1 MNSCFLECCA
11 NSIASAIQGEIGG
24 ANRIELCSNIEVG
37 GVTPSK
43 KDIISLSKIITI
55 PFRILIR
62 PRAGSFVYTKSE
74 IQQIITDVK
83 FCKSLKCEGIVIGM
97 LKKNNRINIVE
108 TKKLVKLAHPMK
120 VTFHRAFDEANNL
133 ITDLEDVIK
142 CGCDSLLT
150 SGQSSNVDIGLSNL
164 KKIIKIANNR
174 IKIIAG
180 GGVNHANA
188 KNLYNIGVRNFHLS
202 GKKKHTNGLLETS
215 SLLIKSVIDNLN
227 EPN

>member
-1 MNSCFLECCA
+1 MNSFFLECCA
-11 NSIASAIQGEIGG
+11 NSITSAIQGEIGG
-24 ANRIELCSNIEVG
+24 ANRIELCSNLEVG
-37 GVTPSK
+37 GVTPTK
-43 KDIISLSKIITI
+43 EDIVSLSKIITI

-74 IQQIITDVK
+74 IQQMITDLK
-83 FCKSLKCEGIVIGM
+83 FCKSLNCEGIVIGM
-97 LKKNNRINIVE
+97 LKKNNRINISE
-108 TKKLVKLAHPMK
+108 TKKLVELAQPMK

-174 IKIIAG
+174 IKVIAG
-180 GGVNHANA
+180 GGVNHDNA

-202 GKKKHTNGLLETS
+202 GKKKNTNGFLETS